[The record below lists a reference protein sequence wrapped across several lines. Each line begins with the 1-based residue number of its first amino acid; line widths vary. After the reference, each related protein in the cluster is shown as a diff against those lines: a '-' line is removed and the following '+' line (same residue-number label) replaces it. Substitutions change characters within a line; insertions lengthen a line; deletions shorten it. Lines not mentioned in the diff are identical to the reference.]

1 MLLSIRTS
9 CSNPEMDIRTCP
21 GLKAPDQ
28 VSTPSILASIK
39 TPIRLYSVKL
49 HLQNRMNRKIPRN
62 LNVKEY
68 RHHDGPRQ
76 GISSSR
82 PTKKL
87 FCCTEGLGLAVGG
100 ACLLLL
106 LLGSSPHVHACHPR
120 GALHAHWVC
129 RVFSGPWD

>member
-9 CSNPEMDIRTCP
+9 CSNLEMDIRTCP

-120 GALHAHWVC
+120 GALHAHLVC

>member
-9 CSNPEMDIRTCP
+9 CSNLEMDIRTCP

-87 FCCTEGLGLAVGG
+87 FC
-100 ACLLLL
+100 
-106 LLGSSPHVHACHPR
+106 
-120 GALHAHWVC
+120 
-129 RVFSGPWD
+129 